1 MIKNLK
7 HKKRFS
13 NSPKTKQMKLME
25 RSSSPKTNFVK
36 KSKNYADINLPN
48 KKNVQRIARKKIL

>member
-1 MIKNLK
+1 
-7 HKKRFS
+7 
-13 NSPKTKQMKLME
+13 MKLME

-48 KKNVQRIARKKIL
+48 KKNVQRIVRKVNFIYSSRKKSFLGLLTIFYF

>member
-1 MIKNLK
+1 
-7 HKKRFS
+7 
-13 NSPKTKQMKLME
+13 MKLME
-25 RSSSPKTNFVK
+25 RSSSTKTNFVK